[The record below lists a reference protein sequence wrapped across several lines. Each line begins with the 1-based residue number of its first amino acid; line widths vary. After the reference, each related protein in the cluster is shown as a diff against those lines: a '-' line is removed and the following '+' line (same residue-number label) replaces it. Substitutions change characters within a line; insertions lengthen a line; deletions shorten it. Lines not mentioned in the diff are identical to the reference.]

1 MNNTTVNITVP
12 IFYKPWPHQVAAWQR
27 RNSGKYDYYFKIWCR
42 QSGKDTD
49 DIQYVLNRAWKNP
62 GSQTAYVGLDNVW
75 ITNNIFR
82 KTVGE
87 PPRLHWADYPEDMLE
102 IKETPKEVWLN
113 NNPTNVAQAR
123 IKFIGFLNDSQLI
136 GSSYDNFVFSEASL
150 YKQNAFSFIQ
160 PIWDQKVAMGKK
172 LSVNMNGTPRGIKNV
187 FYELLRTYTGVEDPE
202 DFAGEHGRCYV
213 DRVPVQDV
221 LVPDGEGGYRP
232 LYNNEELDRL
242 KDRYLRQFG
251 NLNLYEQE
259 YECKFTT
266 VNAGL
271 VYLGIQKLIEEKRF
285 TKFNIESAR
294 PVYCAW
300 DISSKDKVSDAT
312 SCIVW
317 QMINGCMFIYD
328 IFEERGKS
336 LVECVSELS
345 TRPYFHL
352 IRFGALP
359 WDSDRSA
366 SSESPIEEVRR
377 VFPQIN
383 WHQLSKERVD
393 RGIDLVRRQLPNMFI
408 NSDNCDYLLECFL
421 NYEYKRLEAQDD
433 WAAKP
438 MHNKYSHLMDGVR
451 YACMANKEIDYLKLN
466 DEGADDLEPSY
477 YDGFYDE
484 PKKTKSIWD
493 PKPKKT
499 EKGLYYYG

>member
-1 MNNTTVNITVP
+1 MPSVDIIVP
-12 IFYKPWPHQVAAWQR
+12 KFYKPWPHQVRAWQR

-49 DIQYVLNRAWKNP
+49 DIQYVLNRAWNNP
-62 GSQTAYVGLDNVW
+62 GSQTTYVGLDNVW

-82 KTVGE
+82 KTVDD
-87 PPRLHWADYPEDMLE
+87 PPRLHWADYPEE
-102 IKETPKEVWLN
+102 YIEVKETPKEVWFS
-113 NNPTNVAQAR
+113 NNPKGVAQSR

-160 PIWDQKVAMGKK
+160 PIWDQKVAMGRK
-172 LSVNMNGTPRGIKNV
+172 LSVNMNGTPRGTRNV
-187 FYELLRTYTGVEDPE
+187 FYELLRTYTGVEDPL
-202 DFAGEHGRCYV
+202 DFPGEHGRCYV
-213 DRVPVQDV
+213 DFVPVQEV
-221 LVPDGEGGYRP
+221 MVPMSDGSYRP
-232 LYNNEELDRL
+232 LYTEAELEVL
-242 KDRYLRQFG
+242 KDRYIRQFG

-285 TKFNIESAR
+285 TRFGLETTK
-294 PVYCAW
+294 PLYCAW

-317 QMINGCMFIYD
+317 QMIDGRMFVYD

-336 LVECVSELS
+336 LVECVAELA
-345 TRPYFHL
+345 RRDYFHL

-359 WDSDRSA
+359 WDSDRTA

-377 VFPQIN
+377 VFPNIN

-393 RGIDLVRRQLPNMFI
+393 RGIDLVRRQMPNLFI
-408 NSDNCDYLLECFL
+408 NKDNCDYLLECFM

-438 MHNKYSHLMDGVR
+438 MHNKYSHLMDALR
-451 YACMANKEIDYLKLN
+451 YAVMANQEIKYLKLN
-466 DEGADDLEPSY
+466 DEGADDLEPTY
-477 YDGFYDE
+477 YEGFWDDE
-484 PKKTKSIWD
+484 DEEETNSIWAPKK
-493 PKPKKT
+493 KKD
-499 EKGLYYYG
+499 KDLLYG

>member
-1 MNNTTVNITVP
+1 MP
-12 IFYKPWPHQVAAWQR
+12 SDR
-27 RNSGKYDYYFKIWCR
+27 
-42 QSGKDTD
+42 KDTD
-49 DIQYVLNRAWKNP
+49 DLQYVLRRGWDNP

-82 KTVGE
+82 KTVDD
-87 PPRLHWADYPEDMLE
+87 PPRYHWTDYPENLIE
-102 IKETPKEVWLN
+102 VKETPKEVWFK
-113 NNPTNVAQAR
+113 NNPDGIAQAR

-160 PIWDQKVAMGKK
+160 PIWDQKLALGRP
-172 LSVNMNGTPRGIKNV
+172 LSVNLNGTPRGTKNV
-187 FYELLRTYTGVEDPE
+187 FYELLRTYTGMDDPE
-202 DFAGEHGRCYV
+202 DFPGEHGRCYV
-213 DRVPVQDV
+213 DFVPVQDV
-221 LVPDGEGGYRP
+221 IVPMSDGTFRP
-232 LYNNEELDRL
+232 LYTEEELEVL
-242 KDRYLRQFG
+242 KSRYLRQFG

-271 VYLGIQKLIEEKRF
+271 VYLGIQQLVEEKRF
-285 TKFNIESAR
+285 TRFNLDTTK

-300 DISSKDKVSDAT
+300 DISSKEKTTDAT
-312 SCIVW
+312 SCIIW
-317 QMINGCMFIYD
+317 QQINGQMFIYD

-345 TRPYFHL
+345 ARDYFHL
-352 IRFGALP
+352 VRFGALP
-359 WDSDRSA
+359 WDSDRTA

-377 VFPQIN
+377 VFPNIN

-393 RGIDLVRRQLPNMFI
+393 RGIDLARRQLPNMWI
-408 NSDNCDYLLECFL
+408 NSDHCDYLLECFM

-438 MHNKYSHLMDGVR
+438 MHNKYSHLMDALR
-451 YACMANKEIDYLKLN
+451 YAVMANNEISYLRLN
-466 DEGADDLEPSY
+466 SDGSDNLEPSY
-477 YDGFYDE
+477 YGGFYE
-484 PKKTKSIWD
+484 EEKNVKSIWS
-493 PKPKKT
+493 KKFDKVD
-499 EKGLYYYG
+499 KGLSYGL